1 MCTRA
6 ITDTDD
12 DDDDDEGTVTLAV
25 TSGASSSRSVSSS
38 FTSPDRVVRASVV
51 YCSWLMKCIALVNPI
66 ASAISLSEYTIMAVD
81 FDPNPSH

>member
-12 DDDDDEGTVTLAV
+12 DDDEGTVTL
-25 TSGASSSRSVSSS
+25 GAISDAPSSRPPSSSI
-38 FTSPDRVVRASVV
+38 TSPDRVVRASVV

-66 ASAISLSEYTIMAVD
+66 ASTISLSEYTIMAVD
-81 FDPNPSH
+81 FDPNPLH